1 MRRELG
7 KEKIGSQSGIPVA
20 VIRRLPVYYRYLSEL
35 QSREINRISS
45 AELAAK
51 IGVTASQLRQ
61 DLSWFGS
68 FGQQGY
74 GYRVDELLTEVSRI
88 LGLNKDLE
96 MVLVGA
102 GHLGKA
108 IINYPNFRRRGF
120 SIQAVF
126 DSNPEL
132 FGTEIEGLTV
142 QDAAGLADFLQQH
155 PMQIGIIT
163 APAAV
168 AQPIA
173 DIMAA
178 GGIKGIWN
186 FAPVALKVP
195 REVTVEHVHLGESL
209 MVLSLKMSQSS
220 LEYK

>member
-1 MRRELG
+1 MDHEPG
-7 KEKIGSQSGIPVA
+7 QTKVGIPVA
-20 VIRRLPVYYRYLSEL
+20 VIRRLPVYHRYLSEL
-35 QSREINRISS
+35 QNREISRISS
-45 AELAAK
+45 TELAAK

-74 GYRVDELLTEVSRI
+74 GYRVEELLAEVSRI
-88 LGLNKDLE
+88 LGLDRE
-96 MVLVGA
+96 APMVLVGA

-108 IINYPNFRRRGF
+108 IVNYPNFRRRGF

-126 DSNPEL
+126 DNNPEL
-132 FGTEIEGLTV
+132 IESGINGQTV
-142 QDAAGLADFLQQH
+142 RDAAGLAQFLQQH
-155 PMQIGIIT
+155 PIQIGIIT
-163 APAAV
+163 VPVDA

-173 DIMAA
+173 DIMTA

-195 REVTVEHVHLGESL
+195 PEVIVEHVHLGESL
-209 MVLSLKMSQSS
+209 MVLSLKMAQSNK
-220 LEYK
+220 L